1 MNVIYFVQSLDK
13 IKVGFTNNITHR
25 MKGLRSAN
33 PHGVILIGT
42 VEGNKNHE
50 KKIHTVLKDNNVI
63 GEWFRDCAEVREYID
78 KILND
83 SIKVQYKQMEWDSSE
98 SIIEAEEPEKIASWE
113 NYKDK
118 KLDVLVDIVEKMMD
132 IEKSLSRLL
141 AKKIR
146 LEKKYVRVIRS

>member
-1 MNVIYFVQSLDK
+1 MIYFVQSLDK

-42 VEGNKNHE
+42 VQGNKNHE

-146 LEKKYVRVIRS
+146 LEKKYVKVIRS

>member
-1 MNVIYFVQSLDK
+1 
-13 IKVGFTNNITHR
+13 

-146 LEKKYVRVIRS
+146 LEKKYVKVIRS

>member
-1 MNVIYFVQSLDK
+1 
-13 IKVGFTNNITHR
+13 

-42 VEGNKNHE
+42 VQGNKNHE

-146 LEKKYVRVIRS
+146 LEKKYVKVIRS

>member
-1 MNVIYFVQSLDK
+1 MIYFVQSLDK

-146 LEKKYVRVIRS
+146 LEKKYVKVIRS

>member
-1 MNVIYFVQSLDK
+1 MIYFVQSLNK

-42 VEGNKNHE
+42 VQGNKNHE

-146 LEKKYVRVIRS
+146 LEKKYVKVIRS

>member
-1 MNVIYFVQSLDK
+1 
-13 IKVGFTNNITHR
+13 

>member
-1 MNVIYFVQSLDK
+1 MIYFVQSLDK

-42 VEGNKNHE
+42 VQGNKNHE

>member
-1 MNVIYFVQSLDK
+1 MIYFVQSLDK